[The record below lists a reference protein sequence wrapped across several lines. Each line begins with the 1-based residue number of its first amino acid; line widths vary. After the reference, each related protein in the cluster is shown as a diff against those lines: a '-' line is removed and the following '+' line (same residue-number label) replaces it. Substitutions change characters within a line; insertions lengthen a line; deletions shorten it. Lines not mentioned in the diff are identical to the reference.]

1 MVYWNSKLESS
12 LFKVTKLQV
21 FSSSMNQKPVIV
33 DMNITNQVH
42 DQLKK
47 KIIDSDFAVGGK
59 INIDKLSLEWDVS
72 KTPIRESLRALEEEG
87 LVKYYPRKGYYV
99 LALSSD
105 EIMDIIELRMVLEI
119 YALEKGFENI
129 DRDKM
134 SDHLSALELEYEAFL
149 KGEKNQYIQT
159 DYQFHLEIIQ
169 SAGNNRVV
177 KIYKNLKSAID
188 LLRKAQGK
196 EMGSSMVQHRRLT
209 KSILSNDRQ
218 QAIRMLRAIFEKIQE
233 QFRSLQPAG

>member
-1 MVYWNSKLESS
+1 MS
-12 LFKVTKLQV
+12 
-21 FSSSMNQKPVIV
+21 QKPVIV

-47 KIIDSDFAVGGK
+47 KIIDADFAVGVK
-59 INIDKLSLEWDVS
+59 INMDKLSLEWDVS

-105 EIMDIIELRMVLEI
+105 EIMDIIELRMILET
-119 YALEKGFENI
+119 YALDKGFENI

-134 SDHLSALELEYEAFL
+134 SDYLSELDLQCEAFL

-159 DYQFHLEIIQ
+159 DYQFHLDIIQ

-177 KIYKNLKSAID
+177 EIYKNLKSAID

-196 EMGSSMVQHRRLT
+196 EMGSTMVQHRHLI
-209 KSILSNDRQ
+209 KAILSNDRQ
-218 QAIRMLRAIFEKIQE
+218 QALKMLHAIFEKIRG
-233 QFRSLQPAG
+233 QFMLLPPTD